1 MIRAR
6 ILILFLGCCAL
17 HADDGANLFRDL
29 AIVSEIDKQLN
40 DDLPFLYNFSMV
52 GGYWNMPSARMAKE
66 GEIGIGAARV
76 HPYNIYGLNFQ
87 FFEHVELA
95 ANYRVYT
102 GVLEPTFGHE
112 GFGDDA
118 ERTGNVK
125 VAFNLPGDGFPMFPI
140 FAIGIEDFIG
150 TKRFNAQYILVTQK
164 WIGGNVEAT
173 LGWGRKR
180 IKGLFGGL
188 AWTPFRRTRVPFF
201 KDLSLVAE
209 YDAIDYKHNVGEH
222 PLGRDVKNRINGGLT
237 YLLGDSLQVSSYYLR
252 GGHVGA
258 SGSLRYPF
266 GSSQGFFTKV
276 DDPSLYK
283 SPVDTEPLGVVRPK
297 YAFAQ
302 ELAYTFEHQGLDLYS
317 VYLSKEKSLW
327 IKIINNA
334 YREEPELRERIQ
346 RVLAALVPSDIKDV
360 VVTVEATGLLC
371 QSYVFRTEDL
381 YRYRQRLVGA
391 FEMKTLSP
399 MREAISAPSHE
410 EELFRRKKAIWD
422 ISLKPRMINFFGSST
437 GKIKYNLAVVLTP
450 EGYFGDQVYYQAQV
464 AYDALSSLAHVN
476 TIDRINPSQ
485 LLNVRTDSL
494 AYYKT
499 NTVALEMAYLQKS
512 WNLGKGWFFRAAGG
526 YFEPAYGGEA
536 LEFLYSPVRS
546 NWAIGLEEATVFK
559 RRYYGLGFT
568 NKVRKLDGRVA
579 HYEHFIGVQYFLD
592 FYYTFRPLDI
602 DIKIMAGQFLA
613 KDRGARFEITRWFPS
628 GFRSSLWCTVTN
640 GHDKI
645 NGRIYYDKG
654 FSFVIPLDF
663 FLKKSSRNQIGYA
676 MSAWLRDVGAFA
688 DTGKQLYPILR
699 LERKH

>member
-1 MIRAR
+1 
-6 ILILFLGCCAL
+6 
-17 HADDGANLFRDL
+17 
-29 AIVSEIDKQLN
+29 
-40 DDLPFLYNFSMV
+40 
-52 GGYWNMPSARMAKE
+52 MPSARMAQE

-76 HPYNIYGLNFQ
+76 HPYNVYGLNFQ
-87 FFEHVELA
+87 FFEHVELSGT
-95 ANYRVYT
+95 YRVYK
-102 GVLEPTFGHE
+102 GILEPTFGSE

-125 VAFNLPGDGFPMFPI
+125 LAFNLPGDGFPMFPI
-140 FAIGIEDFIG
+140 FAIGLDDFIG
-150 TKRFNAQYILVTQK
+150 TKRFNAEYAVITQK
-164 WIGGNVEAT
+164 WVEANLEVT

-180 IKGLFGGL
+180 FKGLFGGF
-188 AWTPFRRTRVPFF
+188 AWTPFRRTGVPFI
-201 KDLSLVAE
+201 KDLSVVAE
-209 YDAIDYKHNVGEH
+209 YDGVDYKNNIGEH
-222 PLGRDVKNRINGGLT
+222 PEGRDVKHRINGGIT
-237 YLLGDSLQVSSYYLR
+237 YLLGDSLQVSGYYLR
-252 GGHVGA
+252 GSHLGA

-266 GSSQGFFTKV
+266 GSSKGFFAKV
-276 DDPSLYK
+276 DDPHLYK

-297 YAFAQ
+297 YVFAQ
-302 ELAYTFEHQGLDLYS
+302 DLAYTFERQGLDLYS
-317 VYLSKEKSLW
+317 VYLTKEKSLW

-334 YREEPELRERIQ
+334 YREEPELRERIE
-346 RVLAALVPSDIKDV
+346 RVLSALVPSDIKDV

-371 QSYVFRTEDL
+371 HSYFFRTEDL
-381 YRYRQRLVGA
+381 YRYRQRLIGA

-399 MREAISAPSHE
+399 MREVIFAPSHE
-410 EELFRRKKAIWD
+410 EQLFRRKKAIWD

-437 GKIKYNLAVVLTP
+437 GKIKYNLALVLTP

-464 AYDALSSLAHVN
+464 AYDVKSSIAHAS

-494 AYYKT
+494 SYYQT

-512 WNLGKGWFFRAAGG
+512 WNLGKGWFARAAGG

-536 LEFLYSPVRS
+536 LEFLYCPVQA
-546 NWAIGLEEATVFK
+546 NWAIGVEEATVFK
-559 RRYYGLGFT
+559 RRYHGLGFT
-568 NKVRKLDGRVA
+568 NKVRKLDGRVP

-592 FYYTFRPLDI
+592 LYYTFKPLDL

-613 KDRGARFEITRWFPS
+613 KDRGARFEVTRWFPS

-663 FLKKSSRNQIGYA
+663 FLKKSSRNQVGYA
-676 MSAWLRDVGAFA
+676 MSAWLRDVGAVA